1 MFRTTKC
8 SPTTPILGKTA
19 AKIKCDLLEAS
30 AVVYPFLPGSTQSS
44 IHPSLL
50 HPTLSPSNPPSIQSY
65 IPPFSLSF
73 ILLLLKHTS
82 HTTKDLGFS
91 LFTMLGNQHHYL
103 LPEYSIIPKRNPLQ
117 THYSQQSSRLNLFQ
131 RGQRQRGTGAQEYAN
146 NSAPYLEWVACP
158 EPLILVDELVFSL
171 RSSALLNAMLLS
183 VAIFTQAWLCPIRSA
198 LPCPIQLHFGKGARS
213 MGPPPVPSP
222 PLSLRMCAPTSQA
235 SLVL

>member
-50 HPTLSPSNPPSIQSY
+50 HPTLSPSNPPSTQSY
-65 IPPFSLSF
+65 IHPPFSLSF

-91 LFTMLGNQHHYL
+91 LFTMLGNHHHYL

-117 THYSQQSSRLNLFQ
+117 THHSQQSSRLNLFQ
-131 RGQRQRGTGAQEYAN
+131 K
-146 NSAPYLEWVACP
+146 
-158 EPLILVDELVFSL
+158 
-171 RSSALLNAMLLS
+171 
-183 VAIFTQAWLCPIRSA
+183 RSA
-198 LPCPIQLHFGKGARS
+198 AERDW
-213 MGPPPVPSP
+213 GPGICKQFSSISGVGGMS
-222 PLSLRMCAPTSQA
+222 
-235 SLVL
+235 